1 MKLLLDTHVFLWLM
15 SAPGKLPA
23 AMLAACQDRENTL
36 LLSAASVWEIQIK
49 HQRNK
54 IELGVPLVQIVAEQT
69 QSGVFTLLPIEAR
82 HVLAIYDLPLHH
94 NDPFDRLL
102 LAQARTEGATLVT
115 ADAVIR
121 QHYGAL
127 VQLFG

>member
-15 SAPGKLPA
+15 SVPGKLPA
-23 AMLAACQDRENTL
+23 ATLAACQDRENIL
-36 LLSAASVWEIQIK
+36 LLSAASIWEIQIK

-54 IELGVPLVQIVAEQT
+54 IELGVPLVQIVEEQT
-69 QSGVFTLLPIEAR
+69 HAGVISLLPIEAR
-82 HVLAIYDLPLHH
+82 HVFALYDLPLHH

-102 LAQARTEGATLVT
+102 LAQARTEGVTLVT
-115 ADAVIR
+115 VDAVIR
-121 QHYGAL
+121 QHYGTL

>member
-15 SAPGKLPA
+15 STPEKLPA
-23 AMLAACQDRENTL
+23 AMLAACQDRDNTL

-102 LAQARTEGATLVT
+102 LAQARTEDTMLVT